1 MVTSKNS
8 IFKNLAATLRAA
20 TSFKEA
26 NTESIHHFSFL
37 PSLGLAPIKTFSIVA
52 ALSIGLV
59 QLEAQEIATWA
70 GFRSGVAT
78 FTFDDNLSNQ
88 LSIAVPIFDKY
99 GYKASFYIVNNWSPN
114 YAKYKEL
121 AAQGYEIGS
130 HSDSHANTMP
140 DSEIASSKATIEKQI
155 SNQQCNTITY
165 PNCNVPNESLVSG
178 NYIGGRICSGQID
191 GKTPQNYNRISSI
204 ICGNTGSVNTSQA
217 FQQKMQEAIGKNGW
231 VTFLIH
237 EVDEGSGYSPTKSS
251 AIDGAL
257 AWAKQND
264 SKIWVTTFRNAIM
277 YSKERDAST
286 ITKVSGDGNSET
298 YRLSH
303 SLSTTL
309 SPFDY
314 PLSIRVKNSG
324 NWQSVTATQKGS
336 GITAEIRDG
345 YIYFD
350 AVPNGGD
357 IVIANGS
364 TSSTPDTGSQ
374 DTTTSKT
381 GPFQGAIQIP
391 GIVEAENYDIGAFS
405 DSDGKSDTTGY
416 RTDDAGIVGTGD
428 GFALGYTTA
437 GDFFEYTIDVTVG
450 GKYTATVRGATGIS
464 GESAMTLSIGDQS
477 VQARIP
483 GGDSWNVYSEVE
495 AGEFEL
501 SPGTQTLRLTIDDSY
516 LNIDWIQF
524 KSMDTDKIVKSYRL
538 DARPGKLHVQVFDIN
553 GHLVKTFDRFD
564 ISATEAWN
572 SVKSEMQSGIYILR
586 YRSAG
591 TPVRSLRVSR

>member
-1 MVTSKNS
+1 MNK
-8 IFKNLAATLRAA
+8 IF
-20 TSFKEA
+20 
-26 NTESIHHFSFL
+26 
-37 PSLGLAPIKTFSIVA
+37 PIVS

-59 QLEAQEIATWA
+59 SLQAQEIATWA

-78 FTFDDNLSNQ
+78 FTFDDNLQNQ

-114 YAKYKEL
+114 YSKYKAL

-130 HSDSHANTMP
+130 HSDSHASTMP

-165 PNCNVPNESLVSG
+165 PNCNVPSETLVSQ

-217 FQQKMQEAIGKNGW
+217 FQQKMQAAIDKNGW

-237 EVDEGSGYSPTKSS
+237 EVDEGSGYSPTSSS

-257 AWAKQND
+257 NWAKQND

-286 ITKVSGDGNSET
+286 ITQVASDESSAT

-336 GITAEIRDG
+336 AIAAEVRDG
-345 YIYFD
+345 YIYFE

-357 IVIANGS
+357 IVIASGS
-364 TSSTPDTGSQ
+364 GTISPDTSSSR
-374 DTTTSKT
+374 T
-381 GPFQGAIQIP
+381 GPFQGAIRIP
-391 GIVEAENYDIGAFS
+391 GIVEAENYDIDAFS
-405 DSDGKSDTTGY
+405 DSDGKNDTTGY

-428 GFALGYTTA
+428 GYALGYTTA
-437 GDFFEYTIDVTVG
+437 GDFFEYTLDVTAG
-450 GKYTATVRGATGIS
+450 GKYAVTVRGATGIS
-464 GESAMTLSIGDQS
+464 GESAATLAIGDQS

-483 GGDSWNVYSEVE
+483 GGDSWNVYTEVE

-501 SPGTQTLRLTIDDSY
+501 LAGTQTLRLTIDNSY

-524 KSMDTDKIVKSYRL
+524 KSMETDRIVARYQL
-538 DARPGKLHVQVFDIN
+538 DARPAKIHVQVFDLN
-553 GHLVKTFDRFD
+553 GNLVRTSDHFAV
-564 ISATEAWN
+564 SATDAWN
-572 SVKSEMQSGIYILR
+572 SIKSGLQSGIYILR

-591 TPVRSLRVSR
+591 TPARSLRVSR

>member
-1 MVTSKNS
+1 M
-8 IFKNLAATLRAA
+8 
-20 TSFKEA
+20 
-26 NTESIHHFSFL
+26 
-37 PSLGLAPIKTFSIVA
+37 IKTFSIVA

-59 QLEAQEIATWA
+59 QLQAQEIATWA

-78 FTFDDNLSNQ
+78 FTFDDNLANQ

-114 YAKYKEL
+114 YPKYKEL

-130 HSDSHANTMP
+130 HSDSHTTTMP
-140 DSEIASSKATIEKQI
+140 DSEIASSKATIERQI

-165 PNCNVPNESLVSG
+165 PNCNVPNESLVSQ

-204 ICGNTGSVNTSQA
+204 ICGKTGSVNSVQA
-217 FQQKMQEAIGKNGW
+217 FQQKMQEAINKNGW

-237 EVDEGSGYSPTKSS
+237 EVDDGSGYSPTQSS
-251 AIDGAL
+251 DIDGAL
-257 AWAKQND
+257 AWAKEND

-286 ITKVSGDGNSET
+286 ITKVSSDENSET

-314 PLSIRVKNSG
+314 PLSIRVKNAG

-336 GITAEIRDG
+336 NLAAEIRNG
-345 YIYFD
+345 YIYFE

-364 TSSTPDTGSQ
+364 GSSTPDTGSQ
-374 DTTTSKT
+374 DTTSSKT
-381 GPFQGAIQIP
+381 GPFQGAIRIP
-391 GIVEAENYDIGAFS
+391 GIVEAENYDIDAFS
-405 DSDGKSDTTGY
+405 DSDGKSDSTGY

-450 GKYTATVRGATGIS
+450 GKYTATVRAATGIS
-464 GESAMTLSIGDQS
+464 GESAATLSIGDQS

-495 AGEFEL
+495 AGVFEL
-501 SPGTQTLRLTIDDSY
+501 SPGTQTLRLTIDNSY
-516 LNIDWIQF
+516 VNIDWIQF
-524 KSMDTDKIVKSYRL
+524 KSMATNKIVKRYRL
-538 DARPGKLHVQVFDIN
+538 DARPGKIHVQVFDIN
-553 GHLVKTFDRFD
+553 GHLVKSFDRFD

-591 TPVRSLRVSR
+591 TPVRSLSVSR